1 MSERLPPL
9 AAIPPH
15 VVAAADYE
23 PLARE
28 RLDAAAWAYLDGA
41 AADERTAA
49 ANRAAFARLD
59 LQTRVLR
66 DLRGGHTR
74 CQLLGL
80 DLPHP
85 MLLAPVA
92 HQGLFHP
99 DAEAATA
106 LAAGVMQTP
115 MILSTLSTLGV
126 EAVAAQAAGP
136 LWFQLYAQ
144 PHWEDSLRIVR
155 RAEEAGCRALVLT
168 VDAPVAG
175 VRNREQRAGFSLPP
189 ALQPEDVRDCAPL
202 PAHVAGTDPVFDRL
216 MAAAPRWE
224 QVEALRRATAL
235 PLLIKGLTHPEDART
250 ALEAGVDGL
259 IVSNHGGRTLDGLP
273 ASLDLLPA
281 VVRAVQGRVPV
292 LMDGGIRRGS
302 DVFKALTLGA
312 DAVLLGRCWVYA
324 LAAAG
329 ALGVAHVIRLLQ
341 EELALT
347 MALCG
352 CREVAQARQSHDP
365 RIN

>member
-1 MSERLPPL
+1 MSWRSPL
-9 AAIPPH
+9 LTSIPSH

-28 RLDAAAWAYLDGA
+28 RLDEAAWAYLDGA
-41 AADERTAA
+41 AADEHTAA
-49 ANRAAFARLD
+49 ANRAAFARLS

-74 CQLLGL
+74 CRLLGM

-115 MILSTLSTLGV
+115 MIISTLSTLGV
-126 EAVAAQAAGP
+126 EAIAAQGVGP

-144 PHWEDSLRIVR
+144 PHWEDSLRLVR

-175 VRNREQRAGFSLPP
+175 VRNREQRSGFRLPR
-189 ALQPEDVRDCAPL
+189 ALAPRDLQDCAPL
-202 PAHVAGTDPVFDRL
+202 PPGQAGMDPVFDRL
-216 MAAAPRWE
+216 MAVAPRWE
-224 QVEALRRATAL
+224 HVEALRRATAL
-235 PLLIKGLTHPEDART
+235 PLLIKGLTHPEDARLG
-250 ALEAGVDGL
+250 LEAGVDGL

-281 VVRAVQGRVPV
+281 IVQVVQGRVPV

-302 DVFKALTLGA
+302 DVFKALSRGA
-312 DAVLLGRCWVYA
+312 DAVLLGRCWVHA

-341 EELALT
+341 EELAMT

-352 CREVAQARQSHDP
+352 CRDLSDVHAMHGMP
-365 RIN
+365 LP

>member
-1 MSERLPPL
+1 MSWRSPPL
-9 AAIPPH
+9 TAIPPH

-23 PLARE
+23 ALARE
-28 RLDAAAWAYLDGA
+28 RLDDPAWAYLDGA

-49 ANRAAFARLD
+49 ANREAFARLT

-74 CQLLGL
+74 CHLLGL

-99 DAEAATA
+99 EAEAATA

-115 MILSTLSTLGV
+115 LILSTLSTLGV
-126 EAVAAQAAGP
+126 EAVAAGATGP
-136 LWFQLYAQ
+136 WWFQLYAQ
-144 PHWEDSLRIVR
+144 PRWEDSLRLVR
-155 RAEEAGCRALVLT
+155 RAEQAGCHALVLT

-175 VRNREQRAGFSLPP
+175 VRNREQRAGFVLPAELAP
-189 ALQPEDVRDCAPL
+189 RDLQGCAPL
-202 PAHVAGTDPVFDRL
+202 PPHQAGTDPVFDRL
-216 MAAAPRWE
+216 MAAAPRWSQLE
-224 QVEALRRATAL
+224 SLRKATAL
-235 PLLIKGLTHPEDART
+235 PLLIKGLTHPEDARL
-250 ALEAGVDGL
+250 ALEAGMDGV

-281 VVRAVQGRVPV
+281 VVQAVKGRVPV

-302 DVFKALTLGA
+302 DVFKALVLGA

-352 CREVAQARQSHDP
+352 YRTLSELRPAG
-365 RIN
+365 

>member
-1 MSERLPPL
+1 MSWRSPPL
-9 AAIPPH
+9 TSIPPH
-15 VVAAADYE
+15 VVAAADYI

-28 RLDAAAWAYLDGA
+28 RLDDAAWAYLDGA
-41 AADERTAA
+41 AADERTDA

-74 CQLLGL
+74 CQLLGMA
-80 DLPHP
+80 LPHP
-85 MLLAPVA
+85 LLLAPVA

-115 MILSTLSTLGV
+115 LIVSTLSTLGV
-126 EAVAAQAAGP
+126 EAIAAQTSGP

-144 PHWEDSLRIVR
+144 PRWEDSLRLVR

-175 VRNREQRAGFSLPP
+175 VRNREQRAGFALPP
-189 ALQPEDVRDCAPL
+189 ALAPRDLQDCAPL
-202 PAHVAGTDPVFDRL
+202 PPGQPGTDPVFDRL
-216 MAAAPRWE
+216 MAVAPRWE
-224 QVEALRRATAL
+224 HVEALRQASAL
-235 PLLIKGLTHPEDART
+235 PLLIKGLTHPDDARL
-250 ALEAGVDGL
+250 ALEAGVDGV

-273 ASLDLLPA
+273 ATLDLLPA
-281 VVRAVQGRVPV
+281 IVQAVQGRVPV

-302 DVFKALTLGA
+302 DVFKALSLGA
-312 DAVLLGRCWVYA
+312 EAVLLGRCWVHA

-352 CREVAQARQSHDP
+352 CRDLSEVRARA
-365 RIN
+365 

>member
-1 MSERLPPL
+1 MSWRSPL
-9 AAIPPH
+9 LTAIPPH

-23 PLARE
+23 SLARE

-49 ANRAAFARLD
+49 ANRTAFARLN

-74 CQLLGL
+74 CHLLGL

-85 MLLAPVA
+85 LLLAPVA

-126 EAVAAQAAGP
+126 DAVAAQAAGP

-144 PHWEDSLRIVR
+144 PQWEDSLRLVR
-155 RAEEAGCRALVLT
+155 RAELAGCRALVLT

-175 VRNREQRAGFSLPP
+175 VRNREQRAGFAVP
-189 ALQPEDVRDCAPL
+189 AALAPADLRGCAPL
-202 PAHVAGTDPVFDRL
+202 PPLQDGTDPIFDRL
-216 MAAAPRWE
+216 MAVAPRWE
-224 QVEALRRATAL
+224 QVEALRRATGL
-235 PLLIKGLTHPEDART
+235 PLLIKGITHPDDARL

-281 VVRAVQGRVPV
+281 VVQAVQGRVPV

-302 DVFKALTLGA
+302 DVFKALALGA
-312 DAVLLGRCWVYA
+312 DAVLLGRCWVHA

-352 CREVAQARQSHDP
+352 CRDLAELRAMGCLQQS
-365 RIN
+365 

>member
-1 MSERLPPL
+1 MSWRSPL
-9 AAIPPH
+9 LTSIPPH

-23 PLARE
+23 ALARE
-28 RLDAAAWAYLDGA
+28 RLDEAAWAYLDGA

-49 ANRAAFARLD
+49 ANRAAFARPD
-59 LQTRVLR
+59 LQARVLR

-85 MLLAPVA
+85 LLLAPVA

-106 LAAGVMQTP
+106 LAAGAMQTP
-115 MILSTLSTLGV
+115 MIVSTLSTLGV
-126 EAVAAQAAGP
+126 EAIAAQAAGP

-144 PHWEDSLRIVR
+144 PRWEDSLRLVR

-175 VRNREQRAGFSLPP
+175 VRNREQRARFCLPP
-189 ALQPEDVRDCAPL
+189 ALAPRDLEDCAPL
-202 PAHVAGTDPVFDRL
+202 PPAQAGADAVFDHL
-216 MAAAPRWE
+216 MAVAPRWE
-224 QVEALRRATAL
+224 HVEALRHASAL
-235 PLLIKGLTHPEDART
+235 PLLIKGLTHPEDARL
-250 ALEAGVDGL
+250 ALEAGVDGV

-302 DVFKALTLGA
+302 DVFKALSKGA
-312 DAVLLGRCWVYA
+312 DAVLLGRCWVHA

-352 CREVAQARQSHDP
+352 CRDLTEVRAMT
-365 RIN
+365 

>member
-1 MSERLPPL
+1 MSPRLPPL
-9 AAIPPH
+9 SAIPPH

-23 PLARE
+23 ALARE
-28 RLDAAAWAYLDGA
+28 RLDDAAWAYLDGA

-59 LQTRVLR
+59 LQARVLR

-74 CQLLGL
+74 CRLMGL

-144 PHWEDSLRIVR
+144 PRWEDSLRLVR
-155 RAEEAGCRALVLT
+155 RAEDAGCQALVLT

-175 VRNREQRAGFSLPP
+175 VRNREQRAGFAVPPSLT
-189 ALQPEDVRDCAPL
+189 PEDLRDCAPL
-202 PAHVAGTDPVFDRL
+202 PAPAAGADPVFDRL

-224 QVEALRRATAL
+224 HVEALRRTTAL
-235 PLLIKGLTHPEDART
+235 PVLIKGLTHPDDARL
-250 ALEAGVDGL
+250 ALDAGMDGV

-281 VVRAVQGRVPV
+281 VVQAVGGRVPV

-352 CREVAQARQSHDP
+352 CREVSAARPAHVSAQS
-365 RIN
+365 

>member
-1 MSERLPPL
+1 MSWRSPPL
-9 AAIPPH
+9 ASIPPH

-23 PLARE
+23 ALARE
-28 RLDAAAWAYLDGA
+28 RLDDAAWAYLDGA

-49 ANRAAFARLD
+49 ANREAFARLT

-74 CQLLGL
+74 CRLLGME
-80 DLPHP
+80 LPHP

-115 MILSTLSTLGV
+115 MIVSTLSTLGV
-126 EAVAAQAAGP
+126 EAIAARASGP

-144 PHWEDSLRIVR
+144 PRWEDSLRLVR
-155 RAEEAGCRALVLT
+155 RAELAGCRALVLT

-175 VRNREQRAGFSLPP
+175 VRNREQRAGFALPP
-189 ALQPEDVRDCAPL
+189 DLSPKDLQGLAPL
-202 PAHVAGTDPVFDRL
+202 PPQEAGADPVFDRL
-216 MAAAPRWE
+216 MGVAPRWE
-224 QVEALRRATAL
+224 HVEALRKATGL
-235 PLLIKGLTHPEDART
+235 PLLIKGLTHPDDARL
-250 ALEAGVDGL
+250 ALESGVDGL

-281 VVRAVQGRVPV
+281 IVQAVQGRVPV

-302 DVFKALTLGA
+302 DVYKALLLGA
-312 DAVLLGRCWVYA
+312 DAVLLGRCWVHA

-352 CREVAQARQSHDP
+352 CRELSALRPAA
-365 RIN
+365 

>member
-1 MSERLPPL
+1 MSWRSPPL
-9 AAIPPH
+9 SAIPSH

-23 PLARE
+23 ALARE
-28 RLDAAAWAYLDGA
+28 RLDDAAWAYLDGA

-49 ANRAAFARLD
+49 ANREAFARLT

-74 CQLLGL
+74 CRLLGM

-115 MILSTLSTLGV
+115 MIVSTLSTLGI
-126 EAVAAQAAGP
+126 EALAARASGP

-144 PHWEDSLRIVR
+144 PCWDDTLRLVR
-155 RAEEAGCRALVLT
+155 RAELAGCRALVLT

-175 VRNREQRAGFSLPP
+175 ARNREQRAGFALPADLSPKDLQGLASLPP
-189 ALQPEDVRDCAPL
+189 QE
-202 PAHVAGTDPVFDRL
+202 AGTDPVFDRL
-216 MAAAPRWE
+216 MAVAPRWE
-224 QVEALRRATAL
+224 QVQALRKATGL
-235 PLLIKGLTHPEDART
+235 PLLIKGLTHPDDARL
-250 ALEAGVDGL
+250 ALASGVDGL

-273 ASLDLLPA
+273 AALDLLPA
-281 VVRAVQGRVPV
+281 IVQAVQGRVPV

-302 DVFKALTLGA
+302 DVYKAMLLGA

-352 CREVAQARQSHDP
+352 CRELSELASPV
-365 RIN
+365 

>member
-1 MSERLPPL
+1 MSWRSPL
-9 AAIPPH
+9 LTAVPSH
-15 VVAAADYE
+15 VVATADYE

-49 ANRAAFARLD
+49 ANREAFARLT

-74 CQLLGL
+74 CRLLGL

-115 MILSTLSTLGV
+115 LVVSTFSTLGV
-126 EAVAAQAAGP
+126 EAIAAQAAGP

-144 PHWEDSLRIVR
+144 PRWEDSLRLVR

-175 VRNREQRAGFSLPP
+175 VRNREQRAGFALPP
-189 ALQPEDVRDCAPL
+189 ALAPRDLQDCAPL
-202 PAHVAGTDPVFDRL
+202 PPWPGGTDPVFDHF

-224 QVEALRRATAL
+224 LVEALRRASGL
-235 PLLIKGLTHPEDART
+235 PLLIKGLTHPDDARL

-281 VVRAVQGRVPV
+281 VVQAVRGRVPV

-302 DVFKALTLGA
+302 DVFKALSLGA
-312 DAVLLGRCWVYA
+312 DAVLLGRCWVHA
-324 LAAAG
+324 LAVAG
-329 ALGVAHVIRLLQ
+329 A
-341 EELALT
+341 
-347 MALCG
+347 
-352 CREVAQARQSHDP
+352 
-365 RIN
+365 

>member
-1 MSERLPPL
+1 MSWHSPL
-9 AAIPPH
+9 LTSIPPH

-23 PLARE
+23 ALARE
-28 RLDAAAWAYLDGA
+28 RLDEAAWAYLNGA
-41 AADERTAA
+41 AADERTAE
-49 ANRAAFARLD
+49 ANREAFARLD

-74 CQLLGL
+74 CHLMGM

-85 MLLAPVA
+85 LLLAPVA

-106 LAAGVMQTP
+106 LAAGALHTP
-115 MILSTLSTLGV
+115 LIVSTLSTLGV
-126 EAVAAQAAGP
+126 QAIAAQAAGP

-144 PHWEDSLRIVR
+144 PRWEDSLRLVR

-175 VRNREQRAGFSLPP
+175 VRNREQRAGFRLPP
-189 ALQPEDVRDCAPL
+189 ALAPRDLQDCAPL
-202 PAHVAGTDPVFDRL
+202 PPAQAGTDPVFDHL
-216 MAAAPRWE
+216 MAVAPRWE
-224 QVEALRRATAL
+224 HVEALRRASAL
-235 PLLIKGLTHPEDART
+235 PLLIKGLTHPDDARL
-250 ALEAGVDGL
+250 ALEAGVDGV

-281 VVRAVQGRVPV
+281 VVQAVQGRVPV

-302 DVFKALTLGA
+302 DVFKALSKGA
-312 DAVLLGRCWVYA
+312 DAVLLGRCWVHA

-352 CREVAQARQSHDP
+352 CRDLAEVRAMASIHP
-365 RIN
+365 R

>member
-1 MSERLPPL
+1 VSWRSPL
-9 AAIPPH
+9 LSAIPSE

-23 PLARE
+23 ALARA
-28 RLDAAAWAYLDGA
+28 RLNDSAWAYLDGA
-41 AADERTAA
+41 AADERTCE
-49 ANRAAFARLD
+49 ANRSAFARLN
-59 LQTRVLR
+59 LQSRVLR

-74 CQLLGL
+74 LRLLGL

-106 LAAGVMQTP
+106 LAASVMQTP
-115 MILSTLSTLGV
+115 LIVSTLSTLGI
-126 EAVAAQAAGP
+126 EAIASRAGGP
-136 LWFQLYAQ
+136 LWFQLYTQ
-144 PHWEDSLRIVR
+144 PRWEDSLTLVR
-155 RAEEAGCRALVLT
+155 RAEAAGCRALVLT

-175 VRNREQRAGFSLPP
+175 VRNREQRAAFAVPSTLMPTDVRDFAPLPP
-189 ALQPEDVRDCAPL
+189 AA
-202 PAHVAGTDPVFDRL
+202 AGTDPVFDRL

-224 QVEALRRATAL
+224 HVEALRQATRL
-235 PLLIKGLTHPEDART
+235 PLLLKGVTHPDDACR

-292 LMDGGIRRGS
+292 LLDGGIRRGS
-302 DVFKALTLGA
+302 DVFKAIVLGA

-352 CREVAQARQSHDP
+352 CRNLADARSTHTLQGC
-365 RIN
+365 